1 MDNLMQLSCEE
12 FLAKLA
18 SKDAVPG
25 GGGAAALSGAVGAAL
40 TSMVANLT
48 VGKEKFMSVE
58 GEMLRLLAAGEYL
71 RRELL
76 VLAQEDARVFDAFM
90 NCYKMPKNTE
100 TEKELR
106 AAKIQEAAEMAA
118 SIPLRIGEKSLSVLL
133 LAAEAAELGNPAVIT
148 DAAVAALTGRA
159 AVRSA
164 IYNVRINLQLIKNE
178 AYRSVTTAR
187 LEELE
192 REAAELEIKI
202 LAQVDKVLALA

>member
-1 MDNLMQLSCEE
+1 MQLSCEE

-48 VGKEKFMSVE
+48 VGKEKFMAVE

-202 LAQVDKVLALA
+202 LAQVDNVLALA

>member
-1 MDNLMQLSCEE
+1 MQLSCEE

-48 VGKEKFMSVE
+48 VGKEKFMAVE
-58 GEMLRLLAAGEYL
+58 GEMLRLLADGEYL

>member
-1 MDNLMQLSCEE
+1 
-12 FLAKLA
+12 
-18 SKDAVPG
+18 
-25 GGGAAALSGAVGAAL
+25 
-40 TSMVANLT
+40 
-48 VGKEKFMSVE
+48 
-58 GEMLRLLAAGEYL
+58 
-71 RRELL
+71 
-76 VLAQEDARVFDAFM
+76 
-90 NCYKMPKNTE
+90 
-100 TEKELR
+100 
-106 AAKIQEAAEMAA
+106 MAA

-178 AYRSVTTAR
+178 AYRSVTAAR

>member
-48 VGKEKFMSVE
+48 VGKEKFMAVE
-58 GEMLRLLAAGEYL
+58 GEMLRLPAAGEYL

-202 LAQVDKVLALA
+202 LAQVDKLLALA

>member
-48 VGKEKFMSVE
+48 VGKEKFMAVE
-58 GEMLRLLAAGEYL
+58 GEMLRLLADGEYL

>member
-48 VGKEKFMSVE
+48 VGKEKFMAVE

-178 AYRSVTTAR
+178 AYRSVTGAR

-192 REAAELEIKI
+192 QEASELEIKI